1 MGVYNRKGI
10 QHSQRLST
18 DFVLEGGPRGG
29 DNEETDTSGTEG
41 LDYRVEEVKTRQRRA
56 LSSRPQGKP
65 SRSDRKQ
72 VWV

>member
-1 MGVYNRKGI
+1 MGVYNGKGI

-41 LDYRVEEVKTRQRRA
+41 LDYREEEVKTRQRRA
-56 LSSRPQGKP
+56 CPP
-65 SRSDRKQ
+65 DPRKTL
-72 VWV
+72 